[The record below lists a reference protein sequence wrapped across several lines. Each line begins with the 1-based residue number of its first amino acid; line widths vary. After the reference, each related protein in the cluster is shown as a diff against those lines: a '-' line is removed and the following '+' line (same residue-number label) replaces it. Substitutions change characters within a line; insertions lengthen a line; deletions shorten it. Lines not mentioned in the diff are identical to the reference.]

1 MSSESS
7 YDQFNDFNHN
17 IHHSSCSS
25 VEEFSN
31 GNQKQQL
38 QTLFTKSP
46 STENVASSFFKLQNR
61 PDPCQ
66 SYPTLLDHT
75 IPSPAL
81 IMKPAKVTT
90 LSSLNQTSSANHQS
104 MTCLPTITRK
114 GKMSLNS
121 NVPKLMTFPP
131 LSTEVPKVGRKEQ
144 SSQQKHLSSL
154 SSSPSPS
161 SYYSYSSSS
170 SNQSLPSSFSCSTS
184 FPSRRF
190 TLRRGNRC
198 SSSRSSMFTSCN
210 FFLMILFYYLIQ
222 TSNCECEKSFDA
234 VFCDLPDSYSNGAAS
249 GNSGTRSTGNRF
261 SSHSNSE
268 QEQPSALPF
277 LSTSVTSGYGFKS
290 GKIWS
295 LECVSSD
302 EVNVLKNS
310 MKPFELPERDRH
322 GPSHALSAA
331 FSDGETYYLIQVRK
345 FVFL

>member
-17 IHHSSCSS
+17 IHHSCSS
-25 VEEFSN
+25 VKEFSN

-38 QTLFTKSP
+38 QTLFTKSS
-46 STENVASSFFKLQNR
+46 STGNVESSFFKLQNR

-75 IPSPAL
+75 VPSRTL
-81 IMKPAKVTT
+81 IMKPAKATT

-104 MTCLPTITRK
+104 MTCLPTITRTGK

-131 LSTEVPKVGRKEQ
+131 LSTEVPKVGRIEQ
-144 SSQQKHLSSL
+144 RSQQKHLSSL

-170 SNQSLPSSFSCSTS
+170 NQSLPSSFSCSIF

-198 SSSRSSMFTSCN
+198 SSSRSMFTSCN
-210 FFLMILFYYLIQ
+210 FFLMILFYYLVQ

-234 VFCDLPDSYSNGAAS
+234 VFCDLPDSYSNGATG

-322 GPSHALSAA
+322 APNHALSAA

-345 FVFL
+345 FFFL